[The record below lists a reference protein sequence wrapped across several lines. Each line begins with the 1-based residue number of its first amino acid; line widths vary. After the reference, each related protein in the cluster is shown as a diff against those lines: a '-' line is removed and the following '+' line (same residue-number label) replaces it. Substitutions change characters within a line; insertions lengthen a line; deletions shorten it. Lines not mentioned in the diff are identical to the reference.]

1 MGAEFAALDIAWA
14 ASASSGWGLQVTRR
28 IPIGYCPPVGAG
40 PGAVMQG
47 RRLRVSPCPVS
58 PPAGIRAMGGGPAP
72 VPAQGVSP
80 FAGPVMG
87 QAKGAPDLIQ
97 HLQAGHDPAADEQGF
112 GDQKGNCR

>member
-1 MGAEFAALDIAWA
+1 MGCQRLERLGPSGYPQNSNWIL
-14 ASASSGWGLQVTRR
+14 SACRGRPGC
-28 IPIGYCPPVGAG
+28 GDAG
-40 PGAVMQG
+40 PQAAGFPV
-47 RRLRVSPCPVS
+47 PCQ
-58 PPAGIRAMGGGPAP
+58 PASRDPGDGGGPAP